1 MLRDE
6 EYALIASEVVRI
18 ESRTS
23 LLFSFEKMAFRD
35 AVKHPHAAKAFAEA
49 LFNLLHG
56 KVSLD
61 SRFTRWVDTIAEL
74 PRRRTRILT
83 WPLATVFG
91 FIARPDEHFFFK
103 PMVTKEAARRYGQD
117 LHYSPR
123 PPSRA
128 IDHSLI
134 LWGVV
139 RANIADLRPKDMI
152 DLQSFLWIQGSE
164 EYPD

>member
-134 LWGVV
+134 LWGLSEP
-139 RANIADLRPKDMI
+139 I
-152 DLQSFLWIQGSE
+152 LQTLG
-164 EYPD
+164 PRT